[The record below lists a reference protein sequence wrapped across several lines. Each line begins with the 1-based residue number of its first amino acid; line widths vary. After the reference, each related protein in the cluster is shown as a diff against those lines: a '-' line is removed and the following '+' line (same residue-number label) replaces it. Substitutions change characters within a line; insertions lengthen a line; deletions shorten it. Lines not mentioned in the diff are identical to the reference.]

1 MYLMQ
6 MKNGKITLIA
16 RNARNAWLKMKVAI
30 FLITFTGDNVPVNGD
45 LN

>member
-1 MYLMQ
+1 MHLMQ
-6 MKNGKITLIA
+6 MKNGKITLI
-16 RNARNAWLKMKVAI
+16 ARNAWLKMKVAI